1 MTASATERES
11 TMTVDGLEL
20 FVRERGTGTP
30 ILMLNGL
37 GSNADMWGAVE
48 DELSMIGRTI
58 VFDMPGSGRSP
69 TPRSP
74 LSISDHAALALALI
88 DELGHERADVVGFS
102 LGGMVA
108 QQLAHDAGDRVR
120 RLILVGTGC
129 GLGGMPPTLQAL
141 MLLSMPLRYH
151 SERVYHGTNQL
162 LTEADRMLL
171 ARLSSLSASRLRH
184 PPPLRGYA
192 YQLAAGSMW
201 SSFSWLATVPA
212 PTLVLVGSVDQVVPP
227 ANGYQLARLLPT
239 SRLHVL
245 DGGHLCLFDPDGPAV
260 ELITG
265 FLASA
270 EFAESNAWVS
280 GGEIVD
286 DDIVEAELSASPGAY
301 PHRVVSAAYRRFVR
315 RQFGYGTS

>member
-69 TPRSP
+69 TPRAP
-74 LSISDHAALALALI
+74 LSISDHAALALALL

-120 RLILVGTGC
+120 RLT
-129 GLGGMPPTLQAL
+129 LGRHGVRSRRDATDAPGADAPLDAASL
-141 MLLSMPLRYH
+141 PLRARIPRDEPAAHGGRPYAARPPFIA
-151 SERVYHGTNQL
+151 ERIATSSPAAVT
-162 LTEADRMLL
+162 
-171 ARLSSLSASRLRH
+171 RLC
-184 PPPLRGYA
+184 
-192 YQLAAGSMW
+192 
-201 SSFSWLATVPA
+201 
-212 PTLVLVGSVDQVVPP
+212 
-227 ANGYQLARLLPT
+227 LPT
-239 SRLHVL
+239 RGWLHVVEPL
-245 DGGHLCLFDPDGPAV
+245 VARHGACPDTRSRRVGRP
-260 ELITG
+260 
-265 FLASA
+265 
-270 EFAESNAWVS
+270 ESY
-280 GGEIVD
+280 
-286 DDIVEAELSASPGAY
+286 LRPT
-301 PHRVVSAAYRRFVR
+301 
-315 RQFGYGTS
+315 GTSLPDCCRQAGCTSSMAATCALRS

>member
-1 MTASATERES
+1 
-11 TMTVDGLEL
+11 
-20 FVRERGTGTP
+20 
-30 ILMLNGL
+30 
-37 GSNADMWGAVE
+37 
-48 DELSMIGRTI
+48 MIGRTDRLRYARLGP
-58 VFDMPGSGRSP
+58 VSYSG
-69 TPRSP
+69 SP
-74 LSISDHAALALALI
+74 LSISDHAALALALL

-201 SSFSWLATVPA
+201 SSFSWLATVPV

-286 DDIVEAELSASPGAY
+286 DDIVDAELSASPARTRTASLAPLIGDS
-301 PHRVVSAAYRRFVR
+301 SAASSGMERPKCVR
-315 RQFGYGTS
+315 TTF